1 MAEPGDFPARRTNG
15 STTYWRALLHC
26 RGGHTQHWFG
36 DEFNVISLILMAGNE
51 PEASFGKRLE
61 ALALTALLCV
71 VTLGIGWMVWCV
83 FEWRNGRTPS
93 YRVLRLHV
101 VRFSDGQP
109 IRLGRSIIRSG
120 LFCLLLVPTTVVLA
134 VIGVSFVF
142 GASAPD
148 NLFRDP
154 RRAPWDHF
162 TSTKVTIEQTEPLV
176 GGEFR
181 PVLEPINLAT
191 SKMPSNARYN

>member
-1 MAEPGDFPARRTNG
+1 VRR
-15 STTYWRALLHC
+15 L
-26 RGGHTQHWFG
+26 GGHEQCCIG
-36 DEFNVISLILMAGNE
+36 DEINVISMILMAGNE

-61 ALALTALLCV
+61 ALALTPLLCV

-93 YRVLRLHV
+93 YRILRLHV
-101 VRFSDGQP
+101 VRLSDGQP
-109 IRLGRSIIRSG
+109 IGLGRSIVRSG
-120 LFCLLLVPTTVVLA
+120 ICCLLLVPTILVCAILG
-134 VIGVSFVF
+134 ISFVF

-162 TSTKVTIEQTEPLV
+162 TSTKVTSEQTEPLV

-181 PVLEPINLAT
+181 PLLEPIDLAT
-191 SKMPSNARYN
+191 SKTPSNAQYN

>member
-1 MAEPGDFPARRTNG
+1 MPSRWNRN
-15 STTYWRALLHC
+15 C
-26 RGGHTQHWFG
+26 RSR
-36 DEFNVISLILMAGNE
+36 DEVNVISMIFMAGNE

-61 ALALTALLCV
+61 ALALTPMLFV
-71 VTLGIGWMVWCV
+71 VTLGIGWMAWCV

-101 VRFSDGQP
+101 VRLSDEQP

-120 LFCLLLVPTTVVLA
+120 ICCLLLVPTIVGC
-134 VIGVSFVF
+134 VIIGISFAF

-148 NLFRDP
+148 NLLRDP

-162 TSTKVTIEQTEPLV
+162 TSTKVTTEPAEPLL
-176 GGEFR
+176 GGQSL
-181 PVLEPINLAT
+181 PVLEPIDLAT
-191 SKMPSNARYN
+191 SKTPSNARYN

>member
-1 MAEPGDFPARRTNG
+1 VRG
-15 STTYWRALLHC
+15 L
-26 RGGHTQHWFG
+26 GGHEQYCLG
-36 DEFNVISLILMAGNE
+36 DEINVINMILMAGNE

-61 ALALTALLCV
+61 ALALAPLLCV

-101 VRFSDGQP
+101 VRLSDGQP
-109 IRLGRSIIRSG
+109 IRLGRSIVRSG
-120 LFCLLLVPTTVVLA
+120 ICCLLLVPTIVVCA
-134 VIGVSFVF
+134 IIGISFVF

-162 TSTKVTIEQTEPLV
+162 TSTKVTSEQAEPLV

-181 PVLEPINLAT
+181 PVLEPIDLAT
-191 SKMPSNARYN
+191 SKTPSNAQYN

>member
-1 MAEPGDFPARRTNG
+1 M
-15 STTYWRALLHC
+15 L
-26 RGGHTQHWFG
+26 FG
-36 DEFNVISLILMAGNE
+36 DEINVISMILMAGNE

-61 ALALTALLCV
+61 ALALTPLLCV

-83 FEWRNGRTPS
+83 FEWRKGRTPS

-101 VRFSDGQP
+101 VRLSDGQP
-109 IRLGRSIIRSG
+109 ICLGRSIVRSG
-120 LFCLLLVPTTVVLA
+120 FCCLLLVPTIA
-134 VIGVSFVF
+134 VCAIIGISFVF

-162 TSTKVTIEQTEPLV
+162 TSTKVTSEQAEPLV
-176 GGEFR
+176 GGKFR
-181 PVLEPINLAT
+181 PVLEPIDLAT
-191 SKMPSNARYN
+191 SKTPSNAQYN

>member
-1 MAEPGDFPARRTNG
+1 VRR
-15 STTYWRALLHC
+15 L
-26 RGGHTQHWFG
+26 GGHEQCCIG
-36 DEFNVISLILMAGNE
+36 DEINVISMILMAGNE

-61 ALALTALLCV
+61 AFALTPLLCV

-93 YRVLRLHV
+93 YRILRLHV
-101 VRFSDGQP
+101 VRLSDGQP
-109 IRLGRSIIRSG
+109 IGLGRSIVRSG
-120 LFCLLLVPTTVVLA
+120 ICCLLLVPTILVCAILG
-134 VIGVSFVF
+134 ISFVF

-162 TSTKVTIEQTEPLV
+162 TSTKVTSEQTEPLV

-181 PVLEPINLAT
+181 PLLEPIDLAT
-191 SKMPSNARYN
+191 SKTPSNAQYN

>member
-1 MAEPGDFPARRTNG
+1 V
-15 STTYWRALLHC
+15 S
-26 RGGHTQHWFG
+26 GHKPCCFG
-36 DEFNVISLILMAGNE
+36 DEINVISMILMAGNE

-61 ALALTALLCV
+61 ALALTPLLCV
-71 VTLGIGWMVWCV
+71 ATLGIGWMVWCI

-93 YRVLRLHV
+93 YRVLKLHV
-101 VRFSDGQP
+101 VGLSDGRP
-109 IRLGRSIIRSG
+109 IRLGRSIVRSAMC
-120 LFCLLLVPTTVVLA
+120 CLLLVPTIVVCA
-134 VIGVSFVF
+134 IIGLSFVF

-162 TSTKVTIEQTEPLV
+162 TTTKVTSEQAESLV

-181 PVLEPINLAT
+181 PVLEPIDLAT
-191 SKMPSNARYN
+191 SKTPSNARFN

>member
-1 MAEPGDFPARRTNG
+1 MT
-15 STTYWRALLHC
+15 
-26 RGGHTQHWFG
+26 
-36 DEFNVISLILMAGNE
+36 LMAGNE

-61 ALALTALLCV
+61 ALALSPLLCV
-71 VTLGIGWMVWCV
+71 VTLGIGWIVWCA

-101 VRFSDGQP
+101 VGLSDGQP
-109 IRLGRSIIRSG
+109 IRLGRSIVRSG
-120 LFCLLLVPTTVVLA
+120 ICCLLLVPTIVVCA
-134 VIGVSFVF
+134 IVGISFVF

-162 TSTKVTIEQTEPLV
+162 TNTKVTSEQAEPLV
-176 GGEFR
+176 GGELW
-181 PVLEPINLAT
+181 PVLEPIDLAT
-191 SKMPSNARYN
+191 SKTPSNAQYN